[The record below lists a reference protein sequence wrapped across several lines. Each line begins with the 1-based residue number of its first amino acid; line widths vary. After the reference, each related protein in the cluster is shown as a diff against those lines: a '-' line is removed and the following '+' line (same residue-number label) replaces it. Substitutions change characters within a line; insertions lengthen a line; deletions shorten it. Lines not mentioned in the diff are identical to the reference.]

1 MSIEIRLTKKEQE
14 IAEWA
19 IDGMQDMVNDNDPE
33 NSYLHGDIPIVVP
46 GMMFIH
52 SPYALNDLLYC
63 VEDQYVDMAETA
75 RLLSGENV
83 TQDIRYARS
92 LAEKIKHAIE
102 VLSRPFPHM
111 SGMAQEKPK
120 TPAKHWLTVAIFRH
134 LRAVEYCE
142 KTANIYRHGATRCN
156 NDGLEKIAVK
166 LEWLNAR
173 FSSRANN
180 HRECA
185 AVLTLLISP
194 PLFQSAIDLKN
205 GGRIDR
211 FVVESGS

>member
-1 MSIEIRLTKKEQE
+1 MSIKQLI
-14 IAEWA
+14 I
-19 IDGMQDMVNDNDPE
+19 I
-33 NSYLHGDIPIVVP
+33 
-46 GMMFIH
+46 
-52 SPYALNDLLYC
+52 
-63 VEDQYVDMAETA
+63 
-75 RLLSGENV
+75 
-83 TQDIRYARS
+83 
-92 LAEKIKHAIE
+92 
-102 VLSRPFPHM
+102 
-111 SGMAQEKPK
+111 
-120 TPAKHWLTVAIFRH
+120 AIFRH
-134 LRAVEYCE
+134 LDRIGYCE
-142 KTANIYRHGATRCN
+142 RNSNIYSNGAKDCN